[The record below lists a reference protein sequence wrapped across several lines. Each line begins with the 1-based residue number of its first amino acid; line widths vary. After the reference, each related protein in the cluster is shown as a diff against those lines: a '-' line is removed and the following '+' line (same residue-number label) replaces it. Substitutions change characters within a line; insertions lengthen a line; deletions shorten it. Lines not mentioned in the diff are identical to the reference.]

1 MIATLRVAFA
11 LVLREF
17 TRFRRQ
23 PQRVIGTVAQP
34 LLFWAFLGSGFSSSF
49 QAPGQAPGMQG
60 VGYLEYLYPGIMLM
74 MMLFASIFSSITVIE
89 DRDQGFLQGVL
100 VAPVSRLAIVLGKVL
115 GGAFIALVQVL
126 ILTVAAPLMGIHLSA
141 GGFALLLLAYVLGS
155 IGFAA
160 TGFLFAW
167 RMESSAGFHAI
178 MMVFLMPLWML
189 SGALFPLDG
198 APGWL
203 YALMI
208 VNPVSHALILMRD
221 PFYMDAGAM
230 LASPRYLAALAVTLA
245 WALLCL
251 GWAMVRVE
259 RRERGVSS

>member
-1 MIATLRVAFA
+1 MIRVILA
-11 LVLREF
+11 LAAREF

-49 QAPGQAPGMQG
+49 RAPGMEK

-115 GGAFIALVQVL
+115 GGALIALVQVL
-126 ILTVAAPLMGIHLSA
+126 ILTIAAPFIGLHPGLDA
-141 GGFALLLLAYVLGS
+141 FLLLVLAYLLASV
-155 IGFAA
+155 GFAA

-167 RMESSAGFHAI
+167 GMESTAGFHAI

-189 SGALFPLDG
+189 SGALFPVDQ

-203 YALMI
+203 HALMI
-208 VNPVSHALILMRD
+208 VNPVSHALVVMRD
-221 PFYMDAGAM
+221 PFYMNAGQMLGDTRYLIALTVTVAWAGAM
-230 LASPRYLAALAVTLA
+230 LV
-245 WALLCL
+245 
-251 GWAMVRVE
+251 WAMARVE
-259 RRERGVSS
+259 RRERGVATP

>member
-1 MIATLRVAFA
+1 MIQVVLA
-11 LVLREF
+11 LAVREF

-34 LLFWAFLGSGFSSSF
+34 LLFWAFLGSGFSASF
-49 QAPGQAPGMQG
+49 RAPGMEK

-74 MMLFASIFSSITVIE
+74 MMLFASIFASITVIE

-115 GGAFIALVQVL
+115 GGAGIAMVQVL
-126 ILTVAAPLMGIHLSA
+126 ILTIAAPFIGLHLS
-141 GGFALLLLAYVLGS
+141 GGSFLLLLLAYALGS

-167 RMESSAGFHAI
+167 GMESTAGFHAI

-189 SGALFPLDG
+189 SGALFPIDQ

-203 YALMI
+203 HALMI
-208 VNPVSHALILMRD
+208 VNPVSHALVVMRD

-230 LASPRYLAALAVTLA
+230 FANTRYLIALAVTIA
-245 WALLCL
+245 WALVMLV
-251 GWAMVRVE
+251 WAMVRVE
-259 RRERGVSS
+259 RRERGVALL

>member
-1 MIATLRVAFA
+1 MIRVALA
-11 LVLREF
+11 LAIREF

-23 PQRVIGTVAQP
+23 PTRVVGAVAQP

-49 QAPGQAPGMQG
+49 RAPGQGPGLQG

-126 ILTVAAPLMGIHLSA
+126 ILTIAAPFMGLHL
-141 GGFALLLLAYVLGS
+141 GLGALLMLFGAYILGS

-189 SGALFPLDG
+189 SGALFPIDS

-203 YALMI
+203 HTLMI
-208 VNPVSHALILMRD
+208 VNPVSHALVLMRD

-230 LASPRYLAALAVTLA
+230 LTDARYLIALAVTLA
-245 WALLCL
+245 WAIGCL
-251 GWAMVRVE
+251 TWAMIRVE
-259 RRERGVSS
+259 KREKGVVAA

>member
-1 MIATLRVAFA
+1 MIRVALA
-11 LVLREF
+11 LAVREF
-17 TRFRRQ
+17 IRFRRQ
-23 PQRVIGTVAQP
+23 PQRVVGAVAQP
-34 LLFWAFLGSGFSSSF
+34 LLFWAFLGSGFSASF
-49 QAPGQAPGMQG
+49 RAPGLQG

-115 GGAFIALVQVL
+115 GGAAIALVQVL
-126 ILTVAAPLMGIHLSA
+126 ILTIAAPIMGLHL
-141 GGFALLLLAYVLGS
+141 GLGALLLLLSAYVLAS

-189 SGALFPLDG
+189 SGALFPIDN

-203 YALMI
+203 HALMI
-208 VNPVSHALILMRD
+208 VNPVSHALVLMRD

-230 LASPRYLAALAVTLA
+230 LTDARYLIALAVTLA
-245 WALLCL
+245 WAVGCL
-251 GWAMVRVE
+251 TWAMIRVE
-259 RRERGVSS
+259 KRDRGVAAA

>member
-1 MIATLRVAFA
+1 MIRVALA
-11 LVLREF
+11 LAVREF

-23 PQRVIGTVAQP
+23 PTRVVGTVAQP
-34 LLFWAFLGSGFSSSF
+34 LLFWAFLGSGFSASF
-49 QAPGQAPGMQG
+49 KAPGQTPGMQG

-126 ILTVAAPLMGIHLSA
+126 ILTLAVPILGIHITA
-141 GGFALLLLAYVLGS
+141 GGFALLLLSYVLAS
-155 IGFAA
+155 VGFAA

-203 YALMI
+203 HGLMI

-230 LASPRYLAALAVTLA
+230 LTSGRYLAALAVTIA
-245 WALLCL
+245 WAVLCL
-251 GWAMVRVE
+251 GWAMMRVE
-259 RRERGVSS
+259 RRERGVMV

>member
-1 MIATLRVAFA
+1 MIRVALA
-11 LVLREF
+11 LAIREF

-23 PQRVIGTVAQP
+23 PQRVIGTIAQP
-34 LLFWAFLGSGFSSSF
+34 LLFWAFLGSGFSASF
-49 QAPGQAPGMQG
+49 KAPGMEN

-126 ILTVAAPLMGIHLSA
+126 ILTIAAPFMGLHMGL
-141 GGFALLLLAYVLGS
+141 GGFLMLLAAYALGS

-160 TGFLFAW
+160 MGFLFAW
-167 RMESSAGFHAI
+167 RMESTAGFHAI

-189 SGALFPLDG
+189 SGALFPIDQ

-203 YALMI
+203 HAIMI
-208 VNPVSHALILMRD
+208 VNPVSHALVLMRS
-221 PFYMDAGAM
+221 PFYMDPGAM
-230 LASPRYLAALAVTLA
+230 LTDTRYLIALGVTLA
-245 WALLCL
+245 WAVLCL
-251 GWAMVRVE
+251 GYAMVRVE
-259 RRERGVSS
+259 HRDRGVAAP

>member
-1 MIATLRVAFA
+1 MIRVALA
-11 LVLREF
+11 LAVREF

-23 PQRVIGTVAQP
+23 PQRVVGTVAQP

-49 QAPGQAPGMQG
+49 RAPGMEQTS
-60 VGYLEYLYPGIMLM
+60 YLEYLYPGVMLM

-100 VAPVSRLAIVLGKVL
+100 VAPVPRLAIVLGKAG
-115 GGAFIALVQVL
+115 GGAAIALVQVL
-126 ILTVAAPLMGIHLSA
+126 ILTIAAPFLGLHPGA
-141 GGFALLLLAYVLGS
+141 GALALLLLAYALAS

-160 TGFLFAW
+160 TGFIFAW
-167 RMESSAGFHAI
+167 GMESSAGFHAI

-189 SGALFPLDG
+189 SGALFPIES

-203 YALMI
+203 HAIMI
-208 VNPVSHALILMRD
+208 VNPVSHALTLMRD
-221 PFYMDAGAM
+221 PFYMDANAM

-245 WALLCL
+245 WAVLSLA
-251 GWAMVRVE
+251 WAMARVE
-259 RRERGVSS
+259 RRERGAAA

>member
-1 MIATLRVAFA
+1 MIRVALA
-11 LVLREF
+11 LAVREF

-23 PQRVIGTVAQP
+23 PTRVIGTVAQP
-34 LLFWAFLGSGFSSSF
+34 LLFWAFLGSGFSASF
-49 QAPGQAPGMQG
+49 KAPGQAPGMQG

-126 ILTVAAPLMGIHLSA
+126 ILTLAVPILGIHISA
-141 GGFALLLLAYVLGS
+141 GGFALLLLAYVLAS
-155 IGFAA
+155 FGFAA

-203 YALMI
+203 HGLMI

-230 LASPRYLAALAVTLA
+230 LTDPRYLIALAVTVA
-245 WALLCL
+245 WAVLCL
-251 GWAMVRVE
+251 GWAMARVE
-259 RRERGVSS
+259 RRERGVGA

>member
-1 MIATLRVAFA
+1 LIRVVLA
-11 LVLREF
+11 LAAREF

-34 LLFWAFLGSGFSSSF
+34 LLFWAFLGSGFSASF
-49 QAPGQAPGMQG
+49 RAPGMEK

-100 VAPVSRLAIVLGKVL
+100 VAPVSRLAIVLGKVT
-115 GGAFIALVQVL
+115 GGAGIALVQVL
-126 ILTVAAPLMGIHLSA
+126 ILTVAAPFLGLHLDLGA
-141 GGFALLLLAYVLGS
+141 FLLLLLGYALAS

-167 RMESSAGFHAI
+167 GMESTAGFHAI

-189 SGALFPLDG
+189 SGALFPIDQ

-203 YALMI
+203 HAIMI
-208 VNPVSHALILMRD
+208 VNPVSHALVVMRD

-230 LASPRYLAALAVTLA
+230 FTDTRYLIALAVTIA
-245 WALLCL
+245 WAAIML
-251 GWAMVRVE
+251 GWAMMRVE
-259 RRERGVSS
+259 RRERGVAAAS